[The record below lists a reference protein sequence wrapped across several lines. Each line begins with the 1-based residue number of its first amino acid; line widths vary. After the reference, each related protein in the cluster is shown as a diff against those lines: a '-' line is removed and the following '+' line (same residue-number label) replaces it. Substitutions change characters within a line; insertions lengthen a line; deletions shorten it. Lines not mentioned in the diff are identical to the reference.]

1 VGNGLSANSFDANE
15 AALLLKLLAF
25 NLAGMIRGELEASTG
40 NGWDLRRVQQTML
53 KAGARLTK
61 HSRRVFVDVA
71 GAVGALWERVTNR
84 MRRW

>member
-1 VGNGLSANSFDANE
+1 MPLS
-15 AALLLKLLAF
+15 
-25 NLAGMIRGELEASTG
+25 
-40 NGWDLRRVQQTML
+40 
-53 KAGARLTK
+53 AGARLTK